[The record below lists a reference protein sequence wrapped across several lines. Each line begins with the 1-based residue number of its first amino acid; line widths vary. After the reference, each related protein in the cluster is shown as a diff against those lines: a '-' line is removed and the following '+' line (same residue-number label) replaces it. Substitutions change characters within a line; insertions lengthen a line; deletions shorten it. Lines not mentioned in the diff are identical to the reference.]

1 MLRLLPAL
9 ALLGALAAP
18 AVAGLGL
25 KQPGPHGAV
34 PGDLGAWA
42 SLISPPQPLSLEN
55 GTLIKNGSCV
65 APRECPEGVYALT
78 YAPNSSLSTACC
90 DNNCSRVARP
100 EEVQPNG
107 VKCHYC
113 SGNRS
118 APCDSL
124 SVMNC
129 TGHQT
134 ACVTLKG
141 TWDRGGPPMLKG
153 CATPALCN
161 LPVNSTL
168 GPEAFGFHLTARP
181 ECYHEAPPT
190 QPGTRATLTYSK
202 AKATTCFTCSDS
214 DHCRPFSCPAERSY
228 CLQTAGILALGEGD
242 SVAWRN
248 GSCVAS
254 KDCKFDNPISA
265 LTYSIGFGFW
275 VNTTC
280 CQGSCPEPTL
290 PATLP
295 ASRTLSKFL
304 CPTCAEG
311 HLGLCNSSLYMQ
323 CPRGETT
330 CVQLDLVSEEGG
342 RNLSVRGC
350 GSRDLCSA
358 PQGTEGL
365 RALPGHRLARRPD
378 CSSGKRA
385 VIDSSSSSGAAPGP
399 RLALPALVAL
409 VARAL
414 A

>member
-1 MLRLLPAL
+1 M
-9 ALLGALAAP
+9 
-18 AVAGLGL
+18 
-25 KQPGPHGAV
+25 Q
-34 PGDLGAWA
+34 
-42 SLISPPQPLSLEN
+42 LEN

-65 APRECPEGVYALT
+65 APKECPEGVYALT

-100 EEVQPNG
+100 
-107 VKCHYC
+107 
-113 SGNRS
+113 
-118 APCDSL
+118 D
-124 SVMNC
+124 
-129 TGHQT
+129 
-134 ACVTLKG
+134 
-141 TWDRGGPPMLKG
+141 
-153 CATPALCN
+153 
-161 LPVNSTL
+161 
-168 GPEAFGFHLTARP
+168 
-181 ECYHEAPPT
+181 
-190 QPGTRATLTYSK
+190 TRATSTHSK

-214 DHCRPFSCPAERSY
+214 DHCHPFSCPAERSY

-254 KDCKFDNPISA
+254 KDCRFDSPISA

-280 CQGSCPEPTL
+280 CQGSCQEPPP

-304 CPTCAEG
+304 CPICADS

-323 CPRGETT
+323 CPSGETT

-358 PQGTEGL
+358 PHGTEGL

-378 CSSGKRA
+378 CSSSKRA
-385 VIDSSSSSGAAPGP
+385 VIDSSSSLAQGPG
-399 RLALPALVAL
+399 LALPALVAL

>member
-1 MLRLLPAL
+1 M
-9 ALLGALAAP
+9 
-18 AVAGLGL
+18 
-25 KQPGPHGAV
+25 Q
-34 PGDLGAWA
+34 
-42 SLISPPQPLSLEN
+42 LEN

-65 APRECPEGVYALT
+65 APKECPEGVYALT

-100 EEVQPNG
+100 EEAQPNG

-113 SGNRS
+113 SGNKP

-124 SVMNC
+124 SVMSC

-141 TWDRGGPPMLKG
+141 TWNRD
-153 CATPALCN
+153 
-161 LPVNSTL
+161 
-168 GPEAFGFHLTARP
+168 
-181 ECYHEAPPT
+181 
-190 QPGTRATLTYSK
+190 TRATSTHSK

-214 DHCRPFSCPAERSY
+214 DHCHPFSCPAERSY

-254 KDCKFDNPISA
+254 KDCRFDSPISA

-280 CQGSCPEPTL
+280 CQGSCQEPPP

-304 CPTCAEG
+304 CPICADS

-323 CPRGETT
+323 CPSGETT

-358 PQGTEGL
+358 PHGTEGL

-378 CSSGKRA
+378 CSSSKRA
-385 VIDSSSSSGAAPGP
+385 VIDSSSSLAQGPG
-399 RLALPALVAL
+399 LALPALVAL